1 MVFDWT
7 QSVAKSNFKLRLSLF
22 SLDDSEISLWLEISS
37 RLCMNYYSRFLSSE
51 NTLVNASAL
60 LFQPSAVGVVG
71 TQLDLILSKVLRS
84 GFF

>member
-37 RLCMNYYSRFLSSE
+37 RLCMNYSRFLSSE